1 MVHELIG
8 IRNNRVD
15 MSRCPG
21 ISKEL
26 QVLAITVIT
35 FELLELVTDLLLKK
49 VGIQFERPF
58 PLTL

>member
-26 QVLAITVIT
+26 QVLFITVIT
-35 FELLELVTDLLLKK
+35 FELLELVTGLLLK
-49 VGIQFERPF
+49 
-58 PLTL
+58 

>member
-35 FELLELVTDLLLKK
+35 FELLELVTGLLLK
-49 VGIQFERPF
+49 
-58 PLTL
+58 

>member
-35 FELLELVTDLLLKK
+35 FELLELVTDLLLK
-49 VGIQFERPF
+49 
-58 PLTL
+58 